1 MGIVAGFFIIFAR
14 RNFHI
19 RKRNTITTVDMTQGN
34 IYLDNIIFSLQ
45 KTGGISIVWYEL
57 LNHFMHTAWREKLR
71 FLEYDQAENNLFR
84 KHLNLPEGQII
95 RRKHAFM
102 PLQRYFNPNVSC
114 KENFL
119 FHSSYYRTCPNHK
132 AINITTVH
140 DFTYEH
146 FMHGITRRLH
156 SYQKYNAIRHATHI
170 VCVSGHTK
178 KDLLHFMPEID
189 PDSISV
195 IYNGVSKEYHR
206 LPTPS
211 SETLPYADS
220 PYVLF
225 VGSRVSYKN
234 FKLTVRA
241 LRDTGLKLI
250 IVGNPLTPEETNML
264 NEQLGGQYTQVG
276 RISNKQLNE
285 LYNSA
290 YCLLYP
296 SSYEG
301 FGIPVL
307 EAQKAGCPVIASN
320 SSSIP
325 EIIGDKTLLLKE
337 PSVDE
342 IHRCLSL
349 LRNPSIRDTIIQ
361 KGMKNAER
369 FTWAHTFAQIEKLYA
384 QFIEL

>member
-1 MGIVAGFFIIFAR
+1 MRIVAGFFIIFAR
-14 RNFHI
+14 RNFHT
-19 RKRNTITTVDMTQGN
+19 RKRNTITTTDMTQGN

-57 LNHFMHTAWREKLR
+57 LKHFMSTAWHERLR
-71 FLEYDQAENNLFR
+71 FLEYSHAEGNLFR
-84 KHLNLPEGQII
+84 KHLNLPERQII
-95 RRKHAFM
+95 HRNHVFM
-102 PLQRYFNPNVSC
+102 PLQRYINPDVSC
-114 KENFL
+114 KEEFI
-119 FHSSYYRTCPNHK
+119 FHSSYYRTCTNRK

-146 FMHGITRRLH
+146 FMHGIVRRLH
-156 SYQKYNAIRHATHI
+156 SHQKYNAIRHATHI
-170 VCVSGHTK
+170 VCVSEHTK
-178 KDLLHFMPEID
+178 RDLLHFMPEIN
-189 PDSISV
+189 PDNVTV
-195 IYNGVSKEYHR
+195 IYNGVSKEYNR
-206 LPTPS
+206 LSSPS
-211 SETLPYADS
+211 PETLPYTDS

-234 FKLTVRA
+234 FGLAVHA
-241 LRDTGLKLI
+241 LRGTGLKLV

-264 NEQLGGQYTQVG
+264 NEQLAGQFIQVG
-276 RISNKQLNE
+276 RVSNKRLNE

-325 EIIGDKTLLLKE
+325 EIIGNKTLLLKE
-337 PSVDE
+337 PSIEE

-349 LRNPSIRDTIIQ
+349 LRDAPTRNSIIQ
-361 KGMKNAER
+361 DGMKNAKR
-369 FTWAHTFAQIEKLYA
+369 FTWARTFAQIEELYA
-384 QFIEL
+384 RFIEL